1 MFVTLRC
8 QKCDNVDC
16 PIARKYVPYESLEG
30 CTRNVS
36 ESLAAKFRHDIE
48 EVLPFVWKR
57 KDSQDVFDTIESD
70 LNEVYTAPIGCKLD
84 MKGKKIEAKIDQEL
98 SQEDEISSI
107 DILSL

>member
-16 PIARKYVPYESLEG
+16 PIARKYVPYDSLEG
-30 CTRNVS
+30 CTRKVP

-48 EVLPFVWKR
+48 EVLPFAWKR
-57 KDSQDVFDTIESD
+57 KDSQQVFNAIEKD
-70 LNEVYTAPIGCKLD
+70 LNKVYAAPIGCKLD
-84 MKGKKIEAKIDQEL
+84 AKGKKIDAKIDPDLIE
-98 SQEDEISSI
+98 EESSTI

>member
-57 KDSQDVFDTIESD
+57 KDSQDVFDTIEND
-70 LNEVYTAPIGCKLD
+70 LNEVYAAPIGCKLD
-84 MKGKKIEAKIDQEL
+84 VKGKKVDAKIDPDLIE
-98 SQEDEISSI
+98 EKSSAI